1 MNIKDTACPNYQ
13 YLLSTYVQQNLI
25 KPKGETNMSS
35 IVEEDL
41 KSNIARRKNR
51 EKQEIKSRKKK
62 KKKGWKPEKLL
73 NDIYE
78 ALSIL

>member
-13 YLLSTYVQQNLI
+13 HLLSTYVQQNLI

-51 EKQEIKSRKKK
+51 GKTGNKKQEGKKK
-62 KKKGWKPEKLL
+62 RL
-73 NDIYE
+73 E
-78 ALSIL
+78 A

>member
-62 KKKGWKPEKLL
+62 KKRL
-73 NDIYE
+73 E
-78 ALSIL
+78 A